1 MYEIVCFH
9 LVFSFYDDLVG
20 MVKIMQ
26 KHAKLE
32 QKVEK
37 SRKPYCQEH
46 IDRFGKLGGNVSTG
60 SNISTGL
67 VSLEET
73 YQQVQ
78 TYRQVW

>member
-1 MYEIVCFH
+1 
-9 LVFSFYDDLVG
+9 
-20 MVKIMQ
+20 MQ

-37 SRKPYCQEH
+37 AENHPARNKH
-46 IDRFGKLGGNVSTG
+46 IDRFGKLGGNISTG

-73 YQQVQ
+73 YRQVQ